1 MRILPLLALCAG
13 TAAAATLSGHVV
25 VLSADQGSAKKSR
38 DPAGVVVWLEPASG
52 PLAAPPLA
60 RAVMEQRNKTFSP
73 HVMAVQLGTAVDF
86 PNFDPIFHNVFSN
99 YDGQVFDLQLYAP
112 QTTRRVVFRRPG
124 MVRVF
129 CNIHATMSA
138 IIAVLPTPY
147 FTVTGSDGHFAIQ
160 APPGAYR
167 FHVWHERSQLEMLAR
182 LERSVTLPA
191 AGLALGEIHV
201 SEQGYLAL
209 PHKNKYGRDYRPP
222 PEDTVLYPGGRH

>member
-38 DPAGVVVWLEPASG
+38 DPAGVVVWLEPYSG

-112 QTTRRVVFRRPG
+112 DITRRVVFRRPG

-129 CNIHATMSA
+129 CNIHEGMNAV
-138 IIAVLPTPY
+138 IAVLPTPY
-147 FTVTGSDGHFAIQ
+147 FAITD
-160 APPGAYR
+160 AAGAFEIQVPAGEYQLQ
-167 FHVWHERSQLEMLAR
+167 FWHERAI
-182 LERSVTLPA
+182 PD
-191 AGLALGEIHV
+191 
-201 SEQGYLAL
+201 AL
-209 PHKNKYGRDYRPP
+209 PRLTQRVSVREPAVAIGETQIAVSNEPLSHKDKYGRDYKDRVD
-222 PEDTVLYPGGRH
+222 ERIFYAGARR

>member
-25 VLSADQGSAKKSR
+25 VLSADQGSAKKTR
-38 DPAGVVVWLEPASG
+38 DSAGVVVWIEPDGG
-52 PLAAPPLA
+52 PLAAPSLA

-99 YDGQVFDLQLYAP
+99 YDGQIFDLQLYAP

-147 FTVTGSDGHFAIQ
+147 FTVTASDGRFAIQ

-167 FHVWHERSQLEMLAR
+167 FHVWHERSQLEMLAK
-182 LERSVTLPA
+182 LERSFTLPA
-191 AGLALGEIHV
+191 AGLAMGEIHV

-222 PEDTVLYPGGRH
+222 PEDTVFYPGGRH